1 MDKPESLQTLGRTL
15 DAATLG
21 AGAAPKLSDLYDE
34 LRQLA
39 GQRLRALPPGNTLQ
53 PTALVHEVW
62 LRLDRKAEDI
72 ESKRF
77 FFAAA
82 ARAMRD
88 ILVEQARAKGRQ
100 KRGGD
105 LERVHATLEIPAPD
119 EGLSADEMLG
129 LHEALDRLEAQDAR
143 KSEVVLLRF
152 FGGLQQR
159 EIATLLDVTERT
171 VDRDWRYARAWLRA
185 EMENEPDA

>member
-1 MDKPESLQTLGRTL
+1 MTQPESLQALSRTL
-15 DAATLG
+15 DTAIQGTDG
-21 AGAAPKLSDLYDE
+21 TPELSELYDE

-39 GQRLRALPPGNTLQ
+39 GHRLQALPPGNTLQ

-88 ILVEQARAKGRQ
+88 ILVEQARAKSRK

-105 LERVHATLEIPAPD
+105 LERVHGTLEIPTPD

-129 LHEALDRLEAQDAR
+129 LRAALDRLEAQDSR
-143 KSEVVLLRF
+143 KAEVVMLRF

-159 EIATLLDVTERT
+159 EIAALLDVTERT
-171 VDRDWRYARAWLRA
+171 VERDWRYAKAWLRA
-185 EMENEPDA
+185 EMESDPNA